1 MDRGSVSLRFRH
13 PARDLRFL
21 KDVLSLVPFRTWA
34 VGEPRR
40 ALNGDILT
48 GELKGTYED
57 SYWVAL
63 LEFEPKDGF
72 GVQLNRVVSML
83 KRTEAAVR
91 DHVESGGTVEIYLNL
106 TGHTHNAGKM
116 PAPLLATMAELGI
129 TLWVEVFPK

>member
-1 MDRGSVSLRFRH
+1 MDRGSVSLIFRH

-21 KDVLSLVPFRTWA
+21 RDVLSLVPFQTWA
-34 VGEPRR
+34 VGEPLR
-40 ALNGDILT
+40 ALSGEILT

-57 SYWVAL
+57 SYWVAR

-72 GVQLNRVVSML
+72 GVQLDRTVSRL
-83 KRTEAAVR
+83 KRIETTVQ
-91 DHVESGGTVEIYLNL
+91 DHIESGGTVEIYLDL